1 MAVLEVQV
9 TSISTI
15 HGDGHRVIQASAACR
30 RELEFGK
37 NCLERDKAMAGREI
51 KMCMLPLIVVMIL
64 QAFHGRG
71 VAAMEFACNF
81 DKDASL
87 KSMAFCDTSLADD
100 VRVKDLV
107 SRLTLEE
114 KVSQLVNTAD
124 AIPRL
129 GIPAYQWWQ
138 EGLHG
143 VAHVPFG
150 GPLPRATSFP
160 LPILT
165 TASFNKELWNQ
176 IGQAC

>member
-1 MAVLEVQV
+1 MLEGIEIEV
-9 TSISTI
+9 
-15 HGDGHRVIQASAACR
+15 
-30 RELEFGK
+30 
-37 NCLERDKAMAGREI
+37 AMASREM
-51 KMCMLPLIVVMIL
+51 MCILVIMVMLW
-64 QAFHGRG
+64 QAFHGG
-71 VAAMEFACNF
+71 DAMEYACNF
-81 DKDASL
+81 DHDASL
-87 KSMAFCDTSLADD
+87 RSMAFCDTSLADD

-114 KVSQLVNTAD
+114 KVSQLVNTAE

-150 GPLPRATSFP
+150 GALPRATSFP

-165 TASFNKELWNQ
+165 TASFNKDLWNQ
-176 IGQAC
+176 IGQACYQSLLILGSISSANCHCIHMY

>member
-1 MAVLEVQV
+1 MSHDSFVL
-9 TSISTI
+9 
-15 HGDGHRVIQASAACR
+15 
-30 RELEFGK
+30 
-37 NCLERDKAMAGREI
+37 AMAIRL
-51 KMCMLPLIVVMIL
+51 CVLVVVVMVL
-64 QAFHGRG
+64 LRDG
-71 VAAMEFACNF
+71 AAMEYACNF

-87 KSMAFCDTSLADD
+87 KGMPFCDVSLADE

-107 SRLTLEE
+107 SRLTLAE
-114 KVSQLVNTAD
+114 KVSQLVNTAE

-150 GPLPRATSFP
+150 GTLPTATSFP

-165 TASFNKELWNQ
+165 TASFNKDLWHQ
-176 IGQAC
+176 IGQASAHSSHAPAIKRGKD